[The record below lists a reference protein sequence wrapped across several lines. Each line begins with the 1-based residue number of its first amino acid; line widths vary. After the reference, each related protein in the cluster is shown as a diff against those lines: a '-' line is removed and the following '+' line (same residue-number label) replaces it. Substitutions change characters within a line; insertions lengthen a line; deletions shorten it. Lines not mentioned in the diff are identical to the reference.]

1 MIGTIWKIAIRHL
14 TRQKILTF
22 INIFGLS
29 IALGC
34 CLWIYLFIS
43 DELSFDGFHEN
54 ADTVYSIIQTDN
66 HYNSTTRQ
74 NPNALGPVLK
84 EYFPEILHSVRIVRD
99 YPVVRYKDKKFIEY
113 LAMVDPDFF
122 NVFSFN
128 LLQGNKDQVLA
139 QDNTLVLTQSMAEK
153 YFADEDPLG
162 KILTVTFGQ
171 NTKDFLVSGIIEDI
185 PPNSTLQ
192 YEIFANIQNVAV
204 SRTPQSLMSWTA
216 PQSYTYIRLNEGVE
230 AEHIERR
237 FSSFIEQHM
246 AGVIEERQ
254 GRGAWLEDKE
264 TIVFSLQNLKDIHL
278 HSQHIGGGEGSDIRK
293 SMILGV
299 IGLLVLLIACINFTN
314 LSIAGSS
321 KRAVEIGMRKVL
333 GAERK
338 NLLQQFWSESVLTVF
353 VSMILG
359 LMLAEILMSSFNHLA
374 DKNLSITSFFSPL
387 NMIVLA
393 AFTLF
398 VGFAAGSYPGLVLAR
413 FQPVETLRRS
423 QKIKERNHLNRLL
436 LIFQFSVSIFLII
449 SFLTMG
455 KQMRFINTR
464 DLGFD
469 KNGIIM
475 IGTQERGPES
485 VRVVKYFRDLASTHS
500 EIISVSGCSY
510 PFSQYP
516 GTANIEVN
524 GIQSKILFSSVY
536 YDYVKTMGMRLM
548 EGRGFSEEFSPD
560 GTAVVNQ
567 EFIKHFKIENP
578 IGKDAG
584 GLRIIGVVENYNYM
598 TLRTNI
604 EPVLHILNDQGRL
617 LNVLVRVS
625 PKNTGR
631 ALSLLEKSWNEIR
644 PNKPFMYSFFDE
656 DLSVRY
662 SEEKKWNSI
671 VFFSSVLAI
680 LITCMGLIG
689 ITGITINK
697 RLKEIGIRKILGA
710 SVHQIAALI
719 VNQFAVLILIS
730 NGLALPI
737 AYHIM
742 SKWLQGFAFRVNL
755 SAGIFILAALLSF
768 FVASIT
774 IIGPIFKAAFSNPV
788 NSLRNE

>member
-1 MIGTIWKIAIRHL
+1 MFDNHIKIAIRHL
-14 TRQKILTF
+14 TRQKVLTF

-43 DELSFDGFHEN
+43 DEFSFDRFHEN
-54 ADTVYSIIQTDN
+54 VDSVYSIIQTDN
-66 HYNSTTRQ
+66 HYNFTTRQ
-74 NPNALGPVLK
+74 NPNAMGPALK
-84 EYFPEILHSVRIVRD
+84 EYFPEILHSIRIVRD
-99 YPVVRYKDKKFIEY
+99 NPVVRYKDKKFLER
-113 LAMVDPDFF
+113 LAMVDTDFF
-122 NVFSFN
+122 NVFSFK
-128 LLQGNKDQVLA
+128 LLQGNKDLVLS
-139 QDNTLVLTQSMAEK
+139 QDNSLVLTQSMAEK
-153 YFADEDPLG
+153 YFTDEDPLG
-162 KILTVTFGQ
+162 KIMTVTFGQ
-171 NTKDFLVSGIIEDI
+171 TTKDFLISGIIEDI

-216 PQSYTYIRLNEGVE
+216 PQSYTYIQLKDGVE

-237 FSSFIEQHM
+237 FPSFIEQHM
-246 AGVIEERQ
+246 AGVIEERRS
-254 GRGAWLEDKE
+254 RGAWLEDKE
-264 TIVFSLQNLKDIHL
+264 TIVFSLQNLKNVHL
-278 HSQHIGGGEGSDIRK
+278 RSQHIGGGEGSDIRK
-293 SMILGV
+293 SLILGW
-299 IGLLVLLIACINFTN
+299 IGLLVLLIAGINFMN

-338 NLLQQFWSESVLTVF
+338 NLLRQFWSESVLTVAI
-353 VSMILG
+353 SMILG
-359 LMLAEILMSSFNHLA
+359 LVLAEILMSLFNHLA
-374 DKNLSITSFFSPL
+374 EKNLSITSFFSPL

-393 AFTLF
+393 AFTLLA
-398 VGFAAGSYPGLVLAR
+398 GFAAGIYPGLVLAR
-413 FQPVETLRRS
+413 FQPIETLRKS
-423 QKIKERNHLNRLL
+423 QKIKERHYLNRSL

-475 IGTQERGPES
+475 ISTQERGPES
-485 VRVVKYFRDLASTHS
+485 ERVVKYFRDLVSTHS

-516 GTANIEVN
+516 GTGNIEVN
-524 GIQSKILFSSVY
+524 GIQGQFLFSAIY
-536 YDYVKTMGMRLM
+536 YDYVKTMGMRLV
-548 EGRGFSEEFSPD
+548 EGRGFSEEFSPE
-560 GTAVVNQ
+560 GTIVVNQ
-567 EFIKHFKIENP
+567 EFIKHFKIKNP
-578 IGKDAG
+578 IGKEAG
-584 GLRIIGVVENYNYM
+584 GARIIGVVEDYNYM
-598 TLRTNI
+598 TLREDI
-604 EPVLHILNDQGRL
+604 KPVLHTFNDRRNF
-617 LNVLVRVS
+617 LNVLVRFA
-625 PKNTGR
+625 PQNMGR
-631 ALSLLEKSWNEIR
+631 ALSLLEKSWNDIR

-656 DLSVRY
+656 DLSMRY

-689 ITGITINK
+689 ITGIAINK

-710 SVHQIAALI
+710 SVPQIAAMI
-719 VNQFAVLILIS
+719 VNQFAVLVLIS

-737 AYHIM
+737 SYHFM
-742 SKWLQGFAFRVNL
+742 SKWLQGFAFRVNM
-755 SAGIFILAALLSF
+755 SAGIFILAAMLSF
-768 FVASIT
+768 FVALIT

>member
-1 MIGTIWKIAIRHL
+1 MFDNHIKIAFRHL
-14 TRQKILTF
+14 TRQKVLTF

-29 IALGC
+29 IALAC
-34 CLWIYLFIS
+34 CMWIYLFIC

-54 ADTVYSIIQTDN
+54 ADSIYSIIQTDN

-74 NPNALGPVLK
+74 NPNALGSALK

-99 YPVVRYKDKKFIEY
+99 YPVLAYKDKKFMEY
-113 LAMVDPDFF
+113 LSMVDTDFF
-122 NVFSFN
+122 DVFSFK
-128 LLQGNKDQVLA
+128 LLQGNKDYVLT
-139 QDNTLVLTQSMAEK
+139 QNNSLVLTESMADK
-153 YFADEDPLG
+153 YFVDEDPMG

-171 NTKDFLVSGIIEDI
+171 ESKDFLISGILEDI
-185 PPNSTLQ
+185 PSNSTLQ
-192 YEIFANIQNVAV
+192 YKIFVNIQNVAL
-204 SRTPQSLMSWTA
+204 SRTPQALMSWTA
-216 PQSYTYIRLNEGVE
+216 PQSYTYIQLKDGVE

-237 FSSFIEQHM
+237 FPSFIEQHM
-246 AGVIEERQ
+246 AGVIEERR

-264 TIVFSLQNLKDIHL
+264 TIVFRLQNLKDVHL

-293 SMILGV
+293 SLILGG
-299 IGLLVLLIACINFTN
+299 IGLLVLLIAGINFMN
-314 LSIAGSS
+314 LSITGSS

-333 GAERK
+333 GAKRK
-338 NLLQQFWSESVLTVF
+338 NLFSQFWSESVLTVF

-359 LMLAEILMSSFNHLA
+359 LVLAEILMSVFNRLA
-374 DKNLSITSFFSPL
+374 EKNLSITSFFSPI

-393 AFTLF
+393 AFTLL

-413 FQPVETLRRS
+413 FQPVETLRKS
-423 QKIKERNHLNRLL
+423 QKIKERNHLNRPL

-455 KQMRFINTR
+455 KQLRFINTR

-475 IGTQERGPES
+475 IATQERGPES
-485 VRVVKYFRDLASTHS
+485 KRVAKLFRDLASTHS

-524 GIQSKILFSSVY
+524 GIQSMIFFSSVY
-536 YDYVKTMGMRLM
+536 YDYVKTMGMRLVA
-548 EGRGFSEEFSPD
+548 GRGFSEEFSPD

-598 TLRTNI
+598 TLRTHF
-604 EPVLHILNDQGRL
+604 EPVLHVFNDRGNII
-617 LNVLVRVS
+617 NVLVRVS
-625 PKNTGR
+625 PQNTTR
-631 ALSLLEKSWNEIR
+631 ALSLLEKAWNEIR
-644 PNKPFMYSFFDE
+644 PNKPFIYSFFDE
-656 DLSVRY
+656 DLSMRY

-697 RLKEIGIRKILGA
+697 RIKEIGIRKILGA

-719 VNQFAVLILIS
+719 VSQFVVLVLIS
-730 NGLALPI
+730 NGIALPI
-737 AYHIM
+737 SYHFM
-742 SKWLQGFAFRVNL
+742 SKWLQGFAFRVNM
-755 SAGIFILAALLSF
+755 SADILIFAALLSF
-768 FVASIT
+768 FVALTT
-774 IIGPIFKAAFSNPV
+774 IIGPIFNAALSNPV

>member
-1 MIGTIWKIAIRHL
+1 MFDNHIKIAIRHL
-14 TRQKILTF
+14 TRQKVLTF

-29 IALGC
+29 IALAC

-43 DELSFDGFHEN
+43 DELSFDGFYEN
-54 ADTVYSIIQTDN
+54 ADSIYSIIQTDN
-66 HYNSTTRQ
+66 HYNFTTRQ
-74 NPNALGPVLK
+74 NPNALGPALK

-99 YPVVRYKDKKFIEY
+99 NPVVRYKDKKFLEL
-113 LAMVDPDFF
+113 LAMVDADFF
-122 NVFSFN
+122 NVFSFK
-128 LLQGNKDQVLA
+128 LLQGNRDQVLI
-139 QDNTLVLTQSMAEK
+139 QDNSLVLTQSMAEK
-153 YFADEDPLG
+153 YFADEDPMG

-171 NTKDFLVSGIIEDI
+171 KTKDFLISGIIENI

-204 SRTPQSLMSWTA
+204 SRTPQSLMSWTT
-216 PQSYTYIRLNEGVE
+216 PQSYTYIRLNESVE

-237 FSSFIEQHM
+237 FPPFIKQHM
-246 AGVIEERQ
+246 AGVIEERR

-293 SMILGV
+293 SMILGG

-333 GAERK
+333 GARRK
-338 NLLQQFWSESVLTVF
+338 NLLRQFWSESVLTAII
-353 VSMILG
+353 SMILG

-374 DKNLSITSFFSPL
+374 DKNLSVTSFFSPL
-387 NMIVLA
+387 NMIILA
-393 AFTLF
+393 AFTLL

-423 QKIKERNHLNRLL
+423 QKIKKRNHLNRSL

-455 KQMRFINTR
+455 KQIRFINTR

-485 VRVVKYFRDLASTHS
+485 ERVVKYFRDLTSRHS

-510 PFSQYP
+510 PFSRYP
-516 GTANIEVN
+516 GTGNIEVN
-524 GIQSKILFSSVY
+524 GIQGQFLFSSVY
-536 YDYVKTMGMRLM
+536 YDYVKTMGMRLV
-548 EGRGFSEEFSPD
+548 EGRGFSEEFSPE
-560 GTAVVNQ
+560 GTVVVNQ

-584 GLRIIGVVENYNYM
+584 GLRIIGIVEDYNYM

-604 EPVLHILNDQGRL
+604 EPVLHIFNDRGNF

-625 PKNTGR
+625 PQNTGR

-680 LITCMGLIG
+680 LITCMGLVG
-689 ITGITINK
+689 ITGITISK
-697 RLKEIGIRKILGA
+697 KLKEIGIRKILGA

-719 VNQFAVLILIS
+719 VNQFAVLVLIS

-737 AYHIM
+737 SYHFM
-742 SKWLQGFAFRVNL
+742 NNWLKGFAFRVNL

-768 FVASIT
+768 FVALIT
-774 IIGPIFKAAFSNPV
+774 IIGPIFNAALSNPV